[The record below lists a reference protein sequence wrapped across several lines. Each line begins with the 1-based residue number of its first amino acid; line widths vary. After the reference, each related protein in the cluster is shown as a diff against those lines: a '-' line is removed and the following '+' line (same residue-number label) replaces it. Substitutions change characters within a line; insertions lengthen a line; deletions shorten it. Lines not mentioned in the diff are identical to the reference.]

1 MAQLQKGTDYTTGD
15 QVTAVNLDAL
25 VDNAILLPGAITD
38 QIAAASVSSSDTVLI
53 NQVGALKKATALQIA
68 STLDLSS
75 YLLKSGGTMA
85 GSLVLYG
92 NPSAV
97 LEAATKG
104 YVDAQDASVS
114 AAAIAG
120 IALCVAKAG
129 DTMTGPLTLP
139 GNPVSALQAAP
150 KQYVDNSFLA
160 GSVVKSAYSET
171 TAYAT
176 YNTVIPVDD
185 TIPQIT
191 EGTEVLTV
199 TITPTSVASKI
210 RIKANLY
217 TSITSG
223 GGTGVFAVF
232 RDSNVNAI
240 FATSDYKEISLE
252 TSSVSFEF
260 YDSPSSVSAITYK
273 LRVGT
278 GNASFPLALN
288 GTNVRRFGSAARC
301 TLIAEEIK

>member
-15 QVTAVNLDAL
+15 QVTADNLDAL

-38 QIAAASVSSSDTVLI
+38 QIAAGSVSGSDTVLI

-68 STLDLSS
+68 STLDLSP

-92 NPSAV
+92 SPSLA

-104 YVDAQDASVS
+104 YVDTQYNSVS
-114 AAAIAG
+114 SAIIAG
-120 IALCVAKAG
+120 LALCVAKAG

-139 GNPVSALQAAP
+139 GNPASALQAAP

-176 YNTVIPVDD
+176 YNTVIPFDD
-185 TIPQIT
+185 TVPQIT
-191 EGTEVLTV
+191 EGTEILTV
-199 TITPTSVASKI
+199 AITPTSASSKI

-217 TSITSG
+217 TSTISG
-223 GGTGVFAVF
+223 GGTVVFAIF
-232 RDSNVNAI
+232 RDSNANAI
-240 FATSDYKEISLE
+240 FVTSDYKEISLE

-260 YDSPSSVSAITYK
+260 YDAPSSVSTVTYK
-273 LRVGT
+273 LRVGP

-288 GTNVRRFGSAARC
+288 GTNSRRFGGAARC